1 MKYLIGA
8 NFKMYKSHKDL
19 QEYFDQFV
27 NNYAC
32 FVNIDLMI
40 APMTV
45 CLGTASE
52 MTKDS
57 CVHLGAQN
65 MHYEDQGAYTGETS
79 PLILKELGAEYVI
92 IGHSERRQY
101 FGETNQMIN
110 KKLKSALQHGI
121 RPILCIGENLE
132 QKELGISK
140 ETLKIQLREALQGI
154 DTLDQI
160 DVAYEPVRA
169 IGTGKSA
176 TPEEVQDIHEY
187 IRSVL
192 GNEKSR
198 IIYGGSVNDTNA
210 DILIAQ
216 PAVNGFLIGSAS
228 LDPQKFLKILDVVS
242 KKNK

>member
-1 MKYLIGA
+1 
-8 NFKMYKSHKDL
+8 
-19 QEYFDQFV
+19 
-27 NNYAC
+27 
-32 FVNIDLMI
+32 MI

>member
-19 QEYFDQFV
+19 QEYFDQFI

-57 CVHLGAQN
+57 CVHLWAQN
-65 MHYEDQGAYTGETS
+65 MHYEEQGAFTGETS
-79 PLILKELGAEYVI
+79 PVVLKELGAEYVI

-101 FGETNQMIN
+101 FWETNAMIN
-110 KKLKSALQHGI
+110 QKLKAALHHGL

-132 QKELGISK
+132 QKELGTSK
-140 ETLKIQLREALQGI
+140 EVLKIQLREALQGI
-154 DTLDQI
+154 DEVEKI
-160 DVAYEPVRA
+160 DIAYEPIRA

-176 TPEEVQDIHEY
+176 TPEDVQEIHEY
-187 IRSVL
+187 IRSVI
-192 GNEKSR
+192 GNDTSR
-198 IIYGGSVNDTNA
+198 IIYGGSVNDANA
-210 DILIAQ
+210 ENLIAQ

-228 LDPQKFLKILDVVS
+228 LDPQKMLKILDVVS

>member
-1 MKYLIGA
+1 
-8 NFKMYKSHKDL
+8 MYKNQKDL
-19 QEYFDQFV
+19 KEYFDQFV

-65 MHYEDQGAYTGETS
+65 MHYEEQWAFTGETS
-79 PLILKELGAEYVI
+79 PLVLKDLGAEYVI

-101 FGETNQMIN
+101 FGETNELIN
-110 KKLKSALQHGI
+110 QKLKSALAHGI

-132 QKELGISK
+132 QKDLGISK
-140 ETLKIQLREALQGI
+140 ETLKIQLREALQWI
-154 DTLDQI
+154 DAFDQI

-187 IRSVL
+187 IRSII

-198 IIYGGSVNDTNA
+198 IIYWGSVNDANA
-210 DILIAQ
+210 ESLISQ

-228 LDPQKFLKILDVVS
+228 LDPEKMLKILDIVS
-242 KKNK
+242 KKS